1 MYVFD
6 TRKKSAKIKKICQKL
21 KNPPKGKP
29 ETTQILIQHPPRWK
43 NKLCYIVAILL
54 IYVCHIKLI
63 DKVR

>member
-1 MYVFD
+1 MYVFE

-43 NKLCYIVAILL
+43 NKLCCYIVDICMS
-54 IYVCHIKLI
+54 Y
-63 DKVR
+63 KVNR